1 MKGPSFLSTPS
12 DVNWYEMRK
21 DFHKFVNQLCF
32 KARNIFEPN
41 ANTTNDV
48 TTNTGINAP
57 KKPELNIAPLYRKR
71 KTKYKI

>member
-1 MKGPSFLSTPS
+1 MKGPSFVSTPS

-41 ANTTNDV
+41 ANEN
-48 TTNTGINAP
+48 
-57 KKPELNIAPLYRKR
+57 E
-71 KTKYKI
+71 